1 MPTRRTPSALTWAS
15 SLLYGFLEFV
25 LLVNSLNTARI
36 EIVLCVVNWG
46 YSLSFLLNKI
56 STRLILRMFQL
67 KPVRWTF
74 YNIHA
79 LLGRKEPKC
88 HYCVIKDIF

>member
-1 MPTRRTPSALTWAS
+1 MPTRRTPAALTLAY

-25 LLVNSLNTARI
+25 INVLLVNSVNTARI

-46 YSLSFLLNKI
+46 DSLSFLLNTI

-67 KPVRWTF
+67 KVPVKWNFTTAMLCLVEKNQF
-74 YNIHA
+74 
-79 LLGRKEPKC
+79 
-88 HYCVIKDIF
+88 VIIA